1 MLSQSIRCW
10 GDRIREL
17 IKKFIASRFAIF
29 GGVSLFPLIF
39 FWPVLGPN
47 SWLRI
52 GDSPADVDHAIFEV
66 VGLKTMRFPWSK
78 NVALNWPT
86 GENFWSVPS
95 HVTQSIQWLA
105 MWAIGKFADP
115 VLTVNLWMFVGFV
128 STGVVVYLIC
138 RRVQVSRPLA
148 LCGALL
154 VQCLPWMSIKTM
166 HHTSFVFLSI
176 PLVTVYG
183 LLSLSS
189 PKSKAFLFLAGYQL
203 VLALFD
209 PYWFVFS
216 GLILFFGLALNL
228 GLITKSVSQIGRRR
242 LIFVLAGSLS
252 AIAGILFLAKWGL
265 SAVNSGSLTRM
276 SNTRNVFEPEEIE
289 RWTGR
294 FRDYLVP
301 SHGHIF
307 YNDATYIEGE
317 SDRIFYGSVIVQVL
331 ALCATFVAI
340 RRSRTRGVGLIAL
353 IAVFATVLSTRPIS
367 VGGISSPPVAELI
380 SRVTPGIRVFVRF
393 SPIAQALA
401 CILFVW
407 FIQTSMLQGGK
418 RRGPILAT
426 LILLVALIDLNPLG
440 YRPVFRDYEKYAEM
454 RSIIDASAVRQVLI
468 PDGSLA
474 PLELSMETF
483 PAALNARL
491 LNTYSNYW
499 RARIAPEA
507 WSSQSL
513 ANFLSSN
520 GVSYVAAVV
529 DFNGEPFIA
538 GEIQDATRFA
548 TRLDRSDFQQVSRL
562 ISTESG
568 AVLALFRVLDRDSN
582 GTCGN
587 CSLAQWKVNPQPL
600 VESRFDYVSSV
611 NNPLWITSQRL
622 EILPEVIPDFGIQEP
637 DEYLVDFYATLF
649 DGASPTSMTVTVG
662 GNTQVVGLQ
671 SNIPRLVQLKV
682 MPGEHIEIQIAGC
695 FIPSEN
701 DATSSNSQSYC
712 MGIRGFRVV
721 AVEK

>member
-1 MLSQSIRCW
+1 MSQSLRFSA
-10 GDRIREL
+10 DRIQGL
-17 IKKFIASRFAIF
+17 IKKFFASRFAIF
-29 GGVSLFPLIF
+29 GGLSLFPLIF
-39 FWPVLGPN
+39 FWPVLRPN

-66 VGLKTMRFPWSK
+66 VGLKTMSFPWSK
-78 NVALNWPT
+78 NMALNLPT

-105 MWAIGKFADP
+105 MWAIGKLADP
-115 VLTVNLWMFVGFV
+115 MLTVNLWMFVGFL

-138 RRVQVSRPLA
+138 RKVQVSRPLA
-148 LCGALL
+148 LFGALL
-154 VQCLPWMSIKTM
+154 VQCLPWMAIKTM
-166 HHTSFVFLSI
+166 HHTSFVFLSV

-189 PKSKAFLFLAGYQL
+189 PKSKAFLYLAGYQL
-203 VLALFD
+203 VLAFFD

-242 LIFVLAGSLS
+242 LIFVLAGSLF
-252 AIAGILFLAKWGL
+252 ALAGILFLAKWGL
-265 SAVNSGSLTRM
+265 ISVNSGSLTRM
-276 SNTRNVFEPEEIE
+276 ANTRDVFEPEEIE

-307 YNDATYIEGE
+307 YNDATYIDGE
-317 SDRIFYGSVIVQVL
+317 SDRIFYGSVIVQSF
-331 ALCATFVAI
+331 ALCAAVIAI

-353 IAVFATVLSTRPIS
+353 IAILATVLSTRPIS
-367 VGGISSPPVAELI
+367 IGGISSPPVVELI
-380 SRVTPGIRVFVRF
+380 SRITPGIRVFVRF

-407 FIQTSMLQGGK
+407 FIQAFILQAGK
-418 RRGPILAT
+418 WRRQLLVP

-454 RSIIDASAVRQVLI
+454 RSVVNSDTAHHVLI

-483 PAALNARL
+483 PAAVNAEL
-491 LNTYSNYW
+491 FNTYSSYW

-507 WSSQSL
+507 WSSRSL
-513 ANFLSSN
+513 ADFLSSH
-520 GVSYVAAVV
+520 GVRYVAAVV
-529 DFNGEPFIA
+529 DSNGEPFIS

-548 TRLDRSDFQQVSRL
+548 THLDQSDFQQVSRL

-582 GTCGN
+582 RTCGN

-611 NNPLWITSQRL
+611 NNPLWITSQTL

-637 DEYLVDFYATLF
+637 DEYQVDFYATLF
-649 DGASPTSMTVTVG
+649 DGAPPTSIAVTVG
-662 GNTQVVGLQ
+662 DKTQVIGLQ
-671 SNIPRLVQLKV
+671 PNIPRLVQLKT
-682 MPGEHIEIQIAGC
+682 MPGEQIEIQIAGC

-701 DATSSNSQSYC
+701 DVTSSNSQSYC

>member
-1 MLSQSIRCW
+1 MSQSLRFST
-10 GDRIREL
+10 DRIQGL
-17 IKKFIASRFAIF
+17 IKKFFASRFAIF

-39 FWPVLGPN
+39 FWPVLRPN

-66 VGLKTMRFPWSK
+66 VGLKTMSFPWSK
-78 NVALNWPT
+78 NMALNLPT

-105 MWAIGKFADP
+105 MWAIGKLADP
-115 VLTVNLWMFVGFV
+115 MLTVNLWMFVGFL

-138 RRVQVSRPLA
+138 RKVQVSRPLA
-148 LCGALL
+148 LFGALL
-154 VQCLPWMSIKTM
+154 VQCLPWMAIKTM
-166 HHTSFVFLSI
+166 HHTSFVFLSV

-189 PKSKAFLFLAGYQL
+189 PKSKAFLYLAGYQL
-203 VLALFD
+203 VLAFFD

-216 GLILFFGLALNL
+216 GLILFLGLALNL
-228 GLITKSVSQIGRRR
+228 GLITKSLSQIGRRR
-242 LIFVLAGSLS
+242 LIFILAGSLF
-252 AIAGILFLAKWGL
+252 ALAGILFLAKWGL
-265 SAVNSGSLTRM
+265 ISVNSGSLTRM
-276 SNTRNVFEPEEIE
+276 ANTRDVFEPEEIE

-307 YNDATYIEGE
+307 YNDATYIDGE
-317 SDRIFYGSVIVQVL
+317 SDRIFYGSVIVQSF
-331 ALCATFVAI
+331 ALCAAVIAI

-353 IAVFATVLSTRPIS
+353 IAILATVLSTRPIS
-367 VGGISSPPVAELI
+367 IGGISSPPVVELI
-380 SRVTPGIRVFVRF
+380 SRITPGIRVFVRF

-407 FIQTSMLQGGK
+407 FIQAFILQAGK
-418 RRGPILAT
+418 WRRQLLAP

-454 RSIIDASAVRQVLI
+454 RSVVNSDTAHHVLI

-474 PLELSMETF
+474 RLELSMETF
-483 PAALNARL
+483 PAAVNAEL
-491 LNTYSNYW
+491 FNTYSSYW

-507 WSSQSL
+507 WSSRSL
-513 ANFLSSN
+513 ADFLSSH
-520 GVSYVAAVV
+520 GVRYVAAVV
-529 DFNGEPFIA
+529 DSNGKPFIS

-548 TRLDRSDFQQVSRL
+548 TRLDQSDFQQVSRL

-582 GTCGN
+582 KICGN

-600 VESRFDYVSSV
+600 VESKFDYVSSV
-611 NNPLWITSQRL
+611 NNPLWITSQTL

-637 DEYLVDFYATLF
+637 DEYQVDFYATLF
-649 DGASPTSMTVTVG
+649 DGASPTSIAVTVG
-662 GNTQVVGLQ
+662 DKTQIISLQ
-671 SNIPRLVQLKV
+671 PNVLRLVQLKT
-682 MPGEHIEIQIAGC
+682 MPGEQIEIQIAGC